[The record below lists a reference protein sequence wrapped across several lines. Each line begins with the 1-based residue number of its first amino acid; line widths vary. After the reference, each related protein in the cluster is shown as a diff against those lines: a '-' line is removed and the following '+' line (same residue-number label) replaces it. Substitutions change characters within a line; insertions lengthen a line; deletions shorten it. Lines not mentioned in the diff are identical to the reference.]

1 LKGLGFYAL
10 LSLFERLSPSGP
22 RVGETSRPREERLR
36 LRHDASLAFSPGDIA
51 RARLVP
57 GEGAT
62 GSLLEVV
69 TAFLGLTGAVTPLPS
84 YLAEEAAGEDAEA
97 KRIRSFLDL
106 FHHRLLSILYRGI
119 AKYRLTYEST
129 SSADDAWSRRVLALS
144 GVDALLRQVQD
155 GALRH
160 AEDGA
165 LRQAEDGALRQAQD
179 GALRQAQD
187 GALPTSVLLRLA
199 PLLADESRP
208 VRSLEL
214 ALEEALRV
222 ALGEEALC
230 ARVEQF
236 VRAWVQ
242 MTEPDRMALGERNCT
257 LGRRA
262 VLGRHMFVRGGFIR
276 IHLTGLTSS
285 SHARLASGELRERV
299 GCVVRLFTRE
309 SSDFELA
316 LELERAQRPRFE
328 LGRPASGRIGFDA
341 FVTCIPPAVAPS
353 LSLPC

>member
-1 LKGLGFYAL
+1 
-10 LSLFERLSPSGP
+10 
-22 RVGETSRPREERLR
+22 
-36 LRHDASLAFSPGDIA
+36 
-51 RARLVP
+51 
-57 GEGAT
+57 
-62 GSLLEVV
+62 
-69 TAFLGLTGAVTPLPS
+69 
-84 YLAEEAAGEDAEA
+84 
-97 KRIRSFLDL
+97 
-106 FHHRLLSILYRGI
+106 
-119 AKYRLTYEST
+119 
-129 SSADDAWSRRVLALS
+129 
-144 GVDALLRQVQD
+144 
-155 GALRH
+155 
-160 AEDGA
+160 
-165 LRQAEDGALRQAQD
+165 
-179 GALRQAQD
+179 
-187 GALPTSVLLRLA
+187 VLLRLA

-341 FVTCIPPAVAPS
+341 FVTCVPPAVAPS